1 MLKDICKIYVKMI
14 ISTKNCIKFSGH
26 EIDFL
31 TLLRSFG
38 LDMTSVARALGV
50 DIQTLNNMDRDIL
63 LHLLTSQQTT
73 N

>member
-1 MLKDICKIYVKMI
+1 MLKL
-14 ISTKNCIKFSGH
+14 SFQQNCIKFSGH

>member
-1 MLKDICKIYVKMI
+1 MI
-14 ISTKNCIKFSGH
+14 SLSGH

-63 LHLLTSQQTT
+63 LHLLTSQSS